1 MDDPTILPSC
11 ELWRRLNPVFCVAD
25 ESSTTGWRISSG
37 AFDDSPDGSPMSIRV
52 GDKMAELG
60 LGYETVLSPE
70 QAKEG
75 WGLAALTA
83 GVVRMHGQIVYYS
96 DEPGEPAHG
105 SVEGKKSPKVRKKL
119 SASSRQLIAAD
130 CAQRSQIR

>member
-1 MDDPTILPSC
+1 
-11 ELWRRLNPVFCVAD
+11 
-25 ESSTTGWRISSG
+25 
-37 AFDDSPDGSPMSIRV
+37 MSIRV

-60 LGYETVLSPE
+60 LGYETVLSSE

-75 WGLAALTA
+75 WGLAAITA

-96 DEPGEPAHG
+96 DEPGEPAH
-105 SVEGKKSPKVRKKL
+105 VEGKKGPKVRKKL

-130 CAQRSQIR
+130 CAPRSQNR